1 MNGFAVFCA
10 GSGGLSTNPV
20 HVISPGSK
28 ATFAYPDAE
37 QNESVL
43 TWAHAGGDIHYAA
56 RQDSFLMLSGYVI
69 GSQAG
74 SDFHDQTEAAEWC
87 LAGMDDM
94 APSNAL
100 AEWLS
105 GLRGS
110 YGMFYRNRTRNLT
123 LCITDQT
130 ASRPLWWRWQQ
141 SGWIVSSHPAAIAL
155 SVPSPRFDALALG
168 SFLLY
173 GGPVEPSRSLF
184 QGVAGAPPGSIV
196 RLGEG
201 GKTEERRWY
210 RFKHKPDLDL
220 RLSGW
225 VDLASERLID
235 AASRLV
241 RSGESM
247 AVFFSGGTDSRLAA
261 AALKAAGGSPLLV
274 TLGDSEN
281 LEVKTA
287 RLAAKALGLPHQF
300 VLRDELWY
308 LRTLN
313 RTVYETGGS
322 YVWIHGHFAE
332 AAAEVAKNNG
342 IGSFVLGDLCEAFSK
357 LCCSVD
363 KTDQNLWDTEEFVSA
378 FDTLRLPLYRPAN
391 RQATLSLLNA
401 NIRADIESGLRR
413 EIAGLYKKISPAS
426 ADPLIVG
433 DQCLRWDSVQTIPTF
448 FMFTDLRSEVCERNI
463 MFDSGVHEL
472 LEKLPSRFRN
482 EMNLGAR
489 LIHRLCPS
497 AAWVM
502 NSNSLLP
509 MILPPVTHKMARRI
523 KPVLGKLRR
532 SLFGNTY
539 HTTGSWPMHS
549 ILYAT
554 NPEWRR
560 SFDDVLNQTD
570 LFDPELFD
578 RDAIRQCW
586 QAFLQGESSRTG
598 DVERLVQLG
607 ILGRMLHERSSAPMG
622 SAPNTDGA

>member
-1 MNGFAVFCA
+1 MNGFAVFCS
-10 GSGGLSTNPV
+10 GSGGLSASPAR
-20 HVISPGSK
+20 VISPGSK
-28 ATFAYPDAE
+28 ATFTRPDVG
-37 QNESVL
+37 QDESVL
-43 TWAHAGGDIHYAA
+43 AWSRTGGDIHLAA
-56 RQDSFLMLSGYVI
+56 TQDSFLALSGYVL
-69 GSQAG
+69 GSVAG
-74 SDFHDQTEAAEWC
+74 PDFNDQTDAAKWC
-87 LAGMDDM
+87 LSKMDEM
-94 APSNAL
+94 APSSDAL
-100 AEWLS
+100 AVWLS

-110 YGMFYRNRTRNLT
+110 YGIFYRDRARDLT

-141 SGWIVSSHPAAIAL
+141 SGWVVSSHPTAIAL
-155 SVPSPRFDALALG
+155 SVPTPRFDALALG

-173 GGPVEPSRSLF
+173 GGQVEPSRSLF
-184 QGVAGAPPGSIV
+184 QGVAGAPPGAIV
-196 RLGEG
+196 SLGAS
-201 GKTEERRWY
+201 GKCEERRWY
-210 RFKHKPDLDL
+210 RFKHEPDHGL
-220 RLSGW
+220 RLGEW
-225 VDLASERLID
+225 ADLAAERLVD

-241 RSGESM
+241 RSGENM

-261 AALKAAGGSPLLV
+261 AALKAAGGNPLLV

-287 RLAAKALGLPHQF
+287 RLAAKALGLPHQLI
-300 VLRDELWY
+300 LRDELWY
-308 LRTLN
+308 LRSLA
-313 RTVYETGGS
+313 RTVYETGGNH
-322 YVWIHGHFAE
+322 VWIHGHFAE
-332 AAAEVAKNNG
+332 AAAAVAKSNG

-357 LCCSVD
+357 LCCSVE
-363 KTDQNLWDTEEFVSA
+363 KVGPALWPAEEFVGA
-378 FDTLRLPLYRPAN
+378 FDTLRLPLYRPAD
-391 RQATLSLLNA
+391 REATLSLLNA
-401 NIRADIESGLRR
+401 KIRADVENGLRR
-413 EIAGLYKKISPAS
+413 EIVGLYRKISPAS

-482 EMNLGAR
+482 EMNLGAL
-489 LIHRLCPS
+489 LIHRLCPR

-509 MILPPVTHKMARRI
+509 MIFPPAAHGMARRV

-560 SFDDVLNQTD
+560 SFDEILGQAN
-570 LFDPELFD
+570 LFDPEFFD
-578 RDAIRQCW
+578 RDAIRRCW
-586 QAFLQGESSRTG
+586 QAFLLGEGNRTG
-598 DVERLVQLG
+598 DVEKLVQLG
-607 ILGRMLHERSSAPMG
+607 ILSRMLDAGSSA
-622 SAPNTDGA
+622 SADAPITP

>member
-10 GSGGLSTNPV
+10 GSGGLNTNPI

-28 ATFAYPDAE
+28 ATFAHPEAGQD
-37 QNESVL
+37 ESVL
-43 TWAHAGGDIHYAA
+43 TWTHTGGDIHYTA
-56 RQDSFLMLSGYVI
+56 RQGSFLVLSGYLL
-69 GSQAG
+69 GSRSG
-74 SDFHDQTEAAEWC
+74 PEFNDQTEAAEWC
-87 LAGMDDM
+87 LARMDEM
-94 APSNAL
+94 APGDTL
-100 AEWLS
+100 AKWLS

-110 YGMFYRNRTRNLT
+110 YGIFYRSRTRSMT

-184 QGVAGAPPGSIV
+184 QGVAGTPPGAII
-196 RLGEG
+196 RLDEG

-210 RFKHKPDLDL
+210 RFHHEPDHSL

-225 VDLASERLID
+225 VDLAAERLTD

-241 RSGESM
+241 RSGENM

-261 AALKAAGGSPLLV
+261 AALKAAGGNPLLV
-274 TLGDSEN
+274 SLGDSEN

-287 RLAAKALGLPHQF
+287 RLAAKALGLPYK
-300 VLRDELWY
+300 LIMRDELWY
-308 LRTLN
+308 LRSLG
-313 RTVYETGGS
+313 RTVYETGGN

-332 AAAEVAKNNG
+332 AAAVVAKSNR
-342 IGSFVLGDLCEAFSK
+342 IDSFVLGDLCEAFSK

-363 KTDQNLWDTEEFVSA
+363 KARQNLWDTEEFTHA

-391 RQATLSLLNA
+391 REAALSLLNA
-401 NIRADIESGLRR
+401 NIRADIENGLQR
-413 EIAGLYKKISPAS
+413 EIAGLYKRIRPAS
-426 ADPLIVG
+426 SDPLIVG

-448 FMFTDLRSEVCERNI
+448 FMFTDLRGEVSERNI
-463 MFDSGVHEL
+463 MFDAGVHEL

-497 AAWVM
+497 AGWVR

-509 MILPPVTHKMARRI
+509 MVFPPAAHKMARRI

-560 SFDDVLNQTD
+560 SFDDILNQTD

-586 QAFLQGESSRTG
+586 QAFLQGASSRTG
-598 DVERLVQLG
+598 DVEKLVQLG
-607 ILGRMLHERSSAPMG
+607 ILSQMLDTGSSAPMC
-622 SAPNTDGA
+622 SAPTTP